1 MCQKSTG
8 SAAAVLA
15 WISRDHLSWLG
26 EAPAEFRSSPIAT
39 RLFCGRCGT
48 SVALAYDR
56 SPEIALHIAM
66 LEDRGELPPHH
77 HYGIESR
84 LKWFDAG
91 RGLEEKATQERWD
104 PAGRSGGSTVP
115 KNQ

>member
-15 WISRDHLSWLG
+15 WINRDNLSWLG

-39 RLFCGRCGT
+39 RLFCGKCGT

-66 LEDRGELPPHH
+66 LEDRGELPPLH

-91 RGLEEKATQERWD
+91 RGLEEHATEEKW
-104 PAGRSGGSTVP
+104 
-115 KNQ
+115 